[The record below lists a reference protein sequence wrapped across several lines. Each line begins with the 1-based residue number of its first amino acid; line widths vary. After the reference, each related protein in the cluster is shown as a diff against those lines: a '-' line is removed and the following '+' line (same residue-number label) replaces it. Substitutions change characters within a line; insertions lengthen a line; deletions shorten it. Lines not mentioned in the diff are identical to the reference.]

1 MPDQVLIVGLT
12 QRFKRSG
19 QAGPNV
25 KLAVTSLTTKNLLHL
40 LASKLRLVLIT
51 VFLTSKLQIILRIF
65 KHPAVLSCEHCLF
78 LCFSAGWL
86 SHKQLSQFQTLKL
99 HPN

>member
-12 QRFKRSG
+12 QRFRRNG
-19 QAGPNV
+19 QAAPNV

-40 LASKLRLVLIT
+40 LASKLRLVLII

-78 LCFSAGWL
+78 LCLSAG
-86 SHKQLSQFQTLKL
+86 
-99 HPN
+99 